1 MKKYGKKAVR
11 MIALVLAMAAL
22 FCVPA
27 FATTGGGSGDV
38 SGAISQAWKGA
49 STQIKSVVNDV
60 VFPAL
65 DMILAIAFFGKLGMS
80 YFDYR
85 KHGQFE
91 WTGPAILFACLVF
104 TLTAP
109 NYIWGIV
116 GM

>member
-1 MKKYGKKAVR
+1 M
-11 MIALVLAMAAL
+11 
-22 FCVPA
+22 C
-27 FATTGGGSGDV
+27 
-38 SGAISQAWKGA
+38 SGAISQAWQYA

-109 NYIWGIV
+109 SYIWGIV